1 MKSQDGNTIS
11 VIELKSLLGDHVW
24 SLYQFQIEEQN
35 HDNMRLLF
43 EDLPGKLIAD
53 FFQNNIIN
61 NLNDCRDSTGWID
74 LWATGL
80 DNVTWHYRLSSSSK

>member
-1 MKSQDGNTIS
+1 MGTTYGLTPKS
-11 VIELKSLLGDHVW
+11 VA
-24 SLYQFQIEEQN
+24 
-35 HDNMRLLF
+35 DNLS
-43 EDLPGKLIAD
+43 KI
-53 FFQNNIIN
+53 NNIIN